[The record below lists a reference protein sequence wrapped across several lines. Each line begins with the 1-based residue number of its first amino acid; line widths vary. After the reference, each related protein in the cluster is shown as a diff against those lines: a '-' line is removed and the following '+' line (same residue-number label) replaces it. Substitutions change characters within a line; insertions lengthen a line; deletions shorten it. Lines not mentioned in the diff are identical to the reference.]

1 MDMVNKDKNNKLM
14 SFCID
19 DDNLF
24 KKFKTIWTNIEHLKI
39 TELNTLRVYEDRYMK
54 IKIRIYSDKVYA
66 NFCSLDLPGDGV
78 ECGSF
83 TIISIDFLLA
93 YESIYYLQVC
103 LDNCAYKIV
112 KMQMIDHLLDN
123 LLIWWKSEKICRVLI
138 LIKLLLSLLKML
150 IVALLFMAIANLTQV
165 IC

>member
-1 MDMVNKDKNNKLM
+1 
-14 SFCID
+14 
-19 DDNLF
+19 
-24 KKFKTIWTNIEHLKI
+24 
-39 TELNTLRVYEDRYMK
+39 MK

-123 LLIWWKSEKICRVLI
+123 LLI
-138 LIKLLLSLLKML
+138 
-150 IVALLFMAIANLTQV
+150 
-165 IC
+165 